1 VIVLISSASSPSCS
15 VCVYLFEPSQPRNHT
30 EIGPHTKLSTCYIFR
45 TLFQWHP
52 VIATPHRLSGAMLS
66 ASISTRPA
74 PGSLTSLT
82 TNESWFL
89 HSICA
94 VCVTL
99 LIQTLQGDGA
109 PLTISLGFSGLA
121 FATTYALIRWLGASF
136 MRVRKLEMC
145 VQNTLA
151 IGHFRKIVPLQP
163 AILGFTRL
171 TVINI

>member
-1 VIVLISSASSPSCS
+1 
-15 VCVYLFEPSQPRNHT
+15 
-30 EIGPHTKLSTCYIFR
+30 
-45 TLFQWHP
+45 
-52 VIATPHRLSGAMLS
+52 MLS

-136 MRVRKLEMC
+136 MRVGLKGKDMSKVRKLEMC